1 MANTYSQHYVHIV
14 FSTKYRRRLI
24 DKSWKDE
31 LNAYVGGTI
40 RKLGQRIIIVNSMPD
55 HIHIFLVLRPN
66 MAASDLMRK
75 VKYNSTLWIRKKF
88 PSVSR
93 FQWQE
98 GFGMFSCSPHEVEK
112 IYNYIRNQEAH
123 HQREDSLKE
132 FIRLLQEYKVDYQER
147 YLTD

>member
-1 MANTYSQHYVHIV
+1 MANTYSQNYVHIV
-14 FSTKYRRRLI
+14 FSTKYRRKLI

-88 PSVSR
+88 PSASR
-93 FQWQE
+93 FQW
-98 GFGMFSCSPHEVEK
+98 
-112 IYNYIRNQEAH
+112 
-123 HQREDSLKE
+123 
-132 FIRLLQEYKVDYQER
+132 
-147 YLTD
+147 